1 MHTCKQEKKS
11 IYTLKTT
18 SNGIYDRGVSKVH
31 YHAIFRWSMKETF
44 LRSFKLDRYQI
55 PIWFGK
61 QCSILT
67 KVDRVLLNSWLKWK
81 KKKRNFRFPFWKWI
95 LATIFGWW
103 SKKLRFWIRRPLF
116 RDIFTVGLNPCS
128 GKLISPNDSTVILKH
143 ALWQVTCLFLY
154 PLQHTSKEKGGGGVN
169 LLK

>member
-1 MHTCKQEKKS
+1 MIGESAKCITMRFFAE
-11 IYTLKTT
+11 
-18 SNGIYDRGVSKVH
+18 V
-31 YHAIFRWSMKETF
+31 MKETF

-81 KKKRNFRFPFWKWI
+81 KKKKFQISLLEMNFSYYFWLVI
-95 LATIFGWW
+95 
-103 SKKLRFWIRRPLF
+103 KKVKIWIRRPLF

-154 PLQHTSKEKGGGGVN
+154 PLQHTSKEKGEGGG
-169 LLK
+169 

>member
-81 KKKRNFRFPFWKWI
+81 KKKKFQISLLEMNFSYYFWLVIKKVKILNKKATFQRHFYRGSKSLLWKIDKPKWQH
-95 LATIFGWW
+95 
-103 SKKLRFWIRRPLF
+103 S
-116 RDIFTVGLNPCS
+116 NP
-128 GKLISPNDSTVILKH
+128 
-143 ALWQVTCLFLY
+143 
-154 PLQHTSKEKGGGGVN
+154 
-169 LLK
+169 